1 MEIERKFLVKK
12 LPDNYLTFP
21 CHHIEQ
27 AYLCIDPVIRIRR
40 QDETYYLTYKGKGL
54 LSREEYN
61 LPLNQQAYHHLLKK
75 AEGRILTKKRYL
87 IPAKPAGERVIEL
100 DVFEGEYEGLV
111 LAEIEFPSE
120 QEAMAFKAP
129 SWMGRDVTFSG
140 DYQNSQLAWRQKKSE

>member
-27 AYLCIDPVIRIRR
+27 AYLCIDPVVRIRK

-61 LPLNQQAYHHLLKK
+61 LPLNQQAYHHLRTK

-87 IPAKPAGERVIEL
+87 IPMESPGEPVIEL
-100 DVFEGEYEGLV
+100 DVFEGDYKGLV

-120 QEAMAFKAP
+120 QEAMAFTAP
-129 SWMGRDVTFSG
+129 NWMGEDVTFSG
-140 DYQNSQLAWRQKKSE
+140 AYQNSQLAWGQEEPE